1 MRVINAAMSQPLRLQ
16 IPSLAILERANMP
29 RKQKYEYIRTPTRCV
44 SKIQVRAPAK
54 IRVHAWYA
62 AERNA
67 KIGAGELNLQVYC
80 MLTKNRCKHWMQ
92 LACLRT
98 SAARMQRKKRK
109 KSSPCY
115 KNTPCKKTQ
124 RKKVSS
130 PLSMQQKEASVG
142 SNPHR

>member
-29 RKQKYEYIRTPTRCV
+29 HKQKYEYIRAPTRCV

-54 IRVHAWYA
+54 IRVHAWYT

-67 KIGAGELNLQVYC
+67 KIGVGELNLPVYR
-80 MLTKNRCKHWMQ
+80 MLAKNRCKRCMQ

-98 SAARMQRKKRK
+98 SAAHMQKKN
-109 KSSPCY
+109 SPCY